1 LFSIWAENDVKL
13 TAMTL
18 CRQRH
23 KMSKRHDSDRVRLRH
38 SAFACLCLITLAYV
52 SNSAATVGSTEQ
64 RTEQLANSA
73 TLMHPASEVTFQTVS
88 KGSRSGVREPR
99 QVVLRNQAEWKIL
112 WGQHV
117 SVDANPAPPPAI
129 DFAKELVAAVFL
141 GEKPTGGYDTA
152 ISRAQRSD
160 DTVVIYYRERIPAP
174 GAIVTQSLTQP
185 FHIVRIHS
193 DVNSMVIFRRES

>member
-18 CRQRH
+18 RRQCN
-23 KMSKRHDSDRVRLRH
+23 KMSKQPDFDRVRLRY
-38 SAFACLCLITLAYV
+38 SVSACLCLITLACV
-52 SNSAATVGSTEQ
+52 FNLAATIASNEHG
-64 RTEQLANSA
+64 TEQLANA
-73 TLMHPASEVTFQTVS
+73 PTLMNPATEVTFQTVS

-99 QVVLRNQAEWKIL
+99 QLVLRSQAEWKIL

-117 SVDANPAPPPAI
+117 SVDANPTPPPAI

-160 DTVVIYYRERIPAP
+160 DAVVIYYRERIPAP
-174 GAIVTQSLTQP
+174 GALVTQSLTQP
-185 FHIVRIHS
+185 FHIVRINN